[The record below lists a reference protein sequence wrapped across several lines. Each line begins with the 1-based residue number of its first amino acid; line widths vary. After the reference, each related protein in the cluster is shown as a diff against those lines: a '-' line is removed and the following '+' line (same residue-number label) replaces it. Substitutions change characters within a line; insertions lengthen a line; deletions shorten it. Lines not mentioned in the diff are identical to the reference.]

1 MAETSDPVQRWID
14 AGLYDP
20 ADDTDGQRRELLV
33 WFDEIGYSPEI
44 FQGVDPADLATVGN
58 QHLSRP
64 GPLLSRAEAQKQ
76 SGMSP
81 ELFERVVRASGWPD
95 TLQYTERDIEALHSF
110 GAASE
115 MFSID
120 ELLHFVRVLNATM
133 GRLAEAAT
141 ALFRI
146 DVGSEIEASGGREAD
161 WAKSNYE
168 ASHLMAP
175 ITTAMEAFLLI
186 QLEQSSRRGDAG
198 RQQVSGTNSSTLQL
212 AVGFV
217 DLVGYTQLS
226 EQLQPDDLGA
236 FIQTFEARAY
246 ELVAANNGRVVKL
259 IGDEVMFVTV
269 DPNDACRI
277 AKQIIESFDGEATTP
292 SGGVAFGE
300 VIARGGDF
308 YGRIVNL
315 AARMADLAVPNEVLV
330 DEPTAAAA
338 TDETFEPAGRRQL
351 KGFSQPLA
359 LLSLTMGPV
368 VS

>member
-1 MAETSDPVQRWID
+1 MAETNDPAQRWID
-14 AGLYDP
+14 AGLFDP
-20 ADDTDGQRRELLV
+20 TADTADQRRELLG
-33 WFDEIGYSPEI
+33 WFDELGYSPATFE
-44 FQGVDPADLATVGN
+44 GVDPAELPAVAN
-58 QHLSRP
+58 RRHSRP
-64 GPLLSRAEAQKQ
+64 GPLLTREQAQQ
-76 SGMSP
+76 RSGIAP
-81 ELFERVVRASGWPD
+81 DLFERVARASGWPD
-95 TLQYTERDIEALHSF
+95 HLQFTELDIEALKSF
-110 GAASE
+110 GVASE
-115 MFSID
+115 MFSTD

-146 DVGSEIEASGGREAD
+146 DVGAEIEASGGREVD

-168 ASHLMAP
+168 ASHLMEP
-175 ITTAMEAFLLI
+175 IKTTMESFLKI
-186 QLEQSSRRGDAG
+186 QLEEAARRSDAG
-198 RQQVSGTNSSTLQL
+198 REKVSSTGNSSTLRL

-226 EQLQPDDLGA
+226 EQLEPDELGR
-236 FIQTFEARAY
+236 FIRTFEARAY

-277 AKQIIESFDGEATTP
+277 AKQIIASFDGEATSP
-292 SGGVAFGE
+292 SGGVAYGE

-308 YGRIVNL
+308 YGRVVNL

-330 DEPTAAAA
+330 DEATANAASG
-338 TDETFEPAGRRQL
+338 ETFEPAGRRQL
-351 KGFSQPLA
+351 KGFEEPLA
-359 LLSLTMGPV
+359 LQSLS